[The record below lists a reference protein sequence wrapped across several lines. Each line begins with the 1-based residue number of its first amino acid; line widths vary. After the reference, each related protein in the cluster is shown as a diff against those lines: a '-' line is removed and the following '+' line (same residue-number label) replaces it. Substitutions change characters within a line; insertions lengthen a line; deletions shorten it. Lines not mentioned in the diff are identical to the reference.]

1 MWATQISDY
10 KISLTPDPPARGNMI
25 KLFCAIVDTPGAAF
39 SVRVDESDTVDDLK
53 DAIKAKNPATVK
65 CDVKDLRLFLAK
77 KGGAWLPSSTED
89 VKKLKK
95 GVKTALIEALTEED
109 QELQAE
115 DPLNDVLSGMDP
127 PLPRQIHVLVVAPQG
142 VSRTE
147 VCDMIRD
154 GRGIRKFNEPL
165 GDSELEYEGGVPA
178 TFKTLRKATVA
189 AFASLLDRIPVIF
202 IRAPLCPE
210 RRPCAIYFT
219 TTLWQVYRVFKFLYG
234 YEFEAFCAHKGDR
247 VVLIDEAQITYNDE
261 QLWRGYVKGALE
273 SQIRGLRFVL
283 FSSYGSFNIYRK
295 FERAGTPILVPPQ
308 NTFGLN
314 ATPYKPGLQLS
325 REELKEMAQ
334 NSIGISASDLIW
346 ILCSGHIGIARAIL
360 IFLHRKFGSGKPNDE
375 DVELELRSLGL
386 LQEIRSSYRGIPSA
400 DAFERVKDA
409 NNLPDEAV
417 LKMIGILNGV
427 ASGKVMLVSDGHR
440 TPRSQ
445 FAAELLTRYGFLYE
459 DQAGQLQFASSMHLK
474 IWLYSNRTDPISYM
488 VSDVA
493 HEDFVVACVQR
504 MSALRLQ
511 NFANENTNGIAR
523 ERQIQMELYGATV
536 SCLPRDVLVTPEW
549 RTTDG
554 KGYIDLMIR
563 GSSILW
569 FWELLVNGDDAVGH
583 SNRFETGGKYHGS
596 LTGSSKYVLIDF
608 RQSKGVRYQKHGFL
622 YVSFVDS
629 YTKALVFST
638 GKSVVSVKLLS

>member
-1 MWATQISDY
+1 MVELSLECAIEGQVGSFEVTIDDCK
-10 KISLTPDPPARGNMI
+10 KISAL
-25 KLFCAIVDTPGAAF
+25 KKAIW
-39 SVRVDESDTVDDLK
+39 EE
-53 DAIKAKNPATVK
+53 IKAKFIHDDKFRSVVAS
-65 CDVKDLRLFLAK
+65 DQQLSLAK
-77 KGGAWLPSSTED
+77 KGAGWLPSAELRAIRKGEDLPGFERVSLVDTED
-89 VKKLKK
+89 
-95 GVKTALIEALTEED
+95 
-109 QELQAE
+109 ELYSTYSIR
-115 DPLNDVLSGMDP
+115 DVLDTNGMP
-127 PLPRQIHVLVVAPQG
+127 PPQTRQIHVLVEVPQG

-154 GRGIRKFNEPL
+154 GRGIRKWSSCNIQ
-165 GDSELEYEGGVPA
+165 DVA
-178 TFKTLRKATVA
+178 KATVA

-202 IRAPLCPE
+202 IRAPPLSGKTALCDLLYDHIVRSKPDALVS
-210 RRPCAIYFT
+210 RIMANQMPVDGKFT
-219 TTLWQVYRVFKFLYG
+219 EFFKFLYG
-234 YEFEAFCAHKGDR
+234 YDCGGIRE
-247 VVLIDEAQITYNDE
+247 
-261 QLWRGYVKGALE
+261 GALE

-536 SCLPRDVLVTPEW
+536 SCLPRDVF
-549 RTTDG
+549 
-554 KGYIDLMIR
+554 
-563 GSSILW
+563 ILW

-608 RQSKGVRYQKHGFL
+608 RQSKGVRHQKHGL
-622 YVSFVDS
+622 VRLHTLSSDRIQVYSF
-629 YTKALVFST
+629 A
-638 GKSVVSVKLLS
+638 

>member
-1 MWATQISDY
+1 
-10 KISLTPDPPARGNMI
+10 MI

-53 DAIKAKNPATVK
+53 DAIKAKKPNKIK
-65 CDVKDLRLFLAK
+65 CDADELRLFLAK
-77 KGGAWLPSSTED
+77 CGDAWLPSSTED

-202 IRAPLCPE
+202 IRAPPLSGKTALCDLLYDHIVRSKPDALVS
-210 RRPCAIYFT
+210 RILANQMPVDGKFT
-219 TTLWQVYRVFKFLYG
+219 EFFKFLYG

-536 SCLPRDVLVTPEW
+536 SCLPRDV
-549 RTTDG
+549 
-554 KGYIDLMIR
+554 
-563 GSSILW
+563 ILW

>member
-1 MWATQISDY
+1 
-10 KISLTPDPPARGNMI
+10 MI

-53 DAIKAKNPATVK
+53 DAIKAKKPNKIK
-65 CDVKDLRLFLAK
+65 CDADELRLFLAK
-77 KGGAWLPSSTED
+77 CGDAWLPSSTED

-202 IRAPLCPE
+202 IRAPPLSGKTALCDLLYDHIVRSKPDALVS
-210 RRPCAIYFT
+210 RILANQMPVDGKFT
-219 TTLWQVYRVFKFLYG
+219 EFFKFLYG

-261 QLWRGYVKGALE
+261 QLWKGYVKGALE

>member
-1 MWATQISDY
+1 
-10 KISLTPDPPARGNMI
+10 MI

-53 DAIKAKNPATVK
+53 DAIKAKKPNKIK
-65 CDVKDLRLFLAK
+65 CDADELRLFLAK
-77 KGGAWLPSSTED
+77 CGDAWLPSSTED

-202 IRAPLCPE
+202 IRAPPLSGKTALCDLLYDHIVRSKPDALVS
-210 RRPCAIYFT
+210 RILANQMPVDGKFT
-219 TTLWQVYRVFKFLYG
+219 EFFKFLYG

-261 QLWRGYVKGALE
+261 QLWKGYVKGALE

-569 FWELLVNGDDAVGH
+569 FWE
-583 SNRFETGGKYHGS
+583 F

>member
-1 MWATQISDY
+1 M
-10 KISLTPDPPARGNMI
+10 
-25 KLFCAIVDTPGAAF
+25 GA
-39 SVRVDESDTVDDLK
+39 
-53 DAIKAKNPATVK
+53 
-65 CDVKDLRLFLAK
+65 
-77 KGGAWLPSSTED
+77 GWLPSAELRAIRKGEDLPGFERVSLVDTED
-89 VKKLKK
+89 
-95 GVKTALIEALTEED
+95 
-109 QELQAE
+109 ELYSTYSIR
-115 DPLNDVLSGMDP
+115 DVLDTNGMP
-127 PLPRQIHVLVVAPQG
+127 PPQTRQIHVLVEVPQG

-202 IRAPLCPE
+202 IRAPPLSGKTALCDLLYDHIVRSKPDALVS
-210 RRPCAIYFT
+210 RILANQMPVDGKFT
-219 TTLWQVYRVFKFLYG
+219 EFFKFLYG

-261 QLWRGYVKGALE
+261 QLWRGYVKGALD

-427 ASGKVMLVSDGHR
+427 ASGKVVLVSDGHR

-608 RQSKGVRYQKHGFL
+608 RQSKGVRHQKHGFL

>member
-1 MWATQISDY
+1 MVEISLECAIEGQVGSFDVTIDDGK
-10 KISLTPDPPARGNMI
+10 KISA
-25 KLFCAIVDTPGAAF
+25 
-39 SVRVDESDTVDDLK
+39 LK
-53 DAIKAKNPATVK
+53 KAIKAEKPSKIK
-65 CDVKDLRLFLAK
+65 CDADELRLFLAK
-77 KGGAWLPSSTED
+77 CGDAWLTEAEVKGGVPDISS
-89 VKKLKK
+89 L
-95 GVKTALIEALTEED
+95 EELD
-109 QELQAE
+109 AVGA
-115 DPLNDVLSGMDP
+115 PLNVVGLSETDVQFLVTKE
-127 PLPRQIHVLVVAPQG
+127 LAKAKKTRVHVLVVVPEG

-202 IRAPLCPE
+202 IRAPPLSGKTALCDLLYDHIVRSKPDALVS
-210 RRPCAIYFT
+210 RILANQMPVDGKFT
-219 TTLWQVYRVFKFLYG
+219 EFFKFLYG

-247 VVLIDEAQITYNDE
+247 VVLIDGAQFTYNDE

-360 IFLHRKFGSGKPNDE
+360 IFCI
-375 DVELELRSLGL
+375 LELRSLGL

-569 FWELLVNGDDAVGH
+569 FWELL
-583 SNRFETGGKYHGS
+583 YHGS

-608 RQSKGVRYQKHGFL
+608 RQSKGVRHQKHGFL

>member
-1 MWATQISDY
+1 
-10 KISLTPDPPARGNMI
+10 MI
-25 KLFCAIVDTPGAAF
+25 KLFCAI
-39 SVRVDESDTVDDLK
+39 SDTVDELK
-53 DAIKAKNPATVK
+53 KAIKAEKPNKIK
-65 CDVKDLRLFLAK
+65 CDADELRLFLAK
-77 KGGAWLPSSTED
+77 CGDAWLTEAEVKGGVPDISS
-89 VKKLKK
+89 L
-95 GVKTALIEALTEED
+95 EELD
-109 QELQAE
+109 AVGA
-115 DPLNDVLSGMDP
+115 PLNVVGLSETDVQFLVTKELAKAKKTP
-127 PLPRQIHVLVVAPQG
+127 VHVLVVAPQG

-202 IRAPLCPE
+202 IRAPPLSGKTALCDSTL
-210 RRPCAIYFT
+210 RPHYGKFT
-219 TTLWQVYRVFKFLYG
+219 EFFKFLYG

-247 VVLIDEAQITYNDE
+247 
-261 QLWRGYVKGALE
+261 WGYVKGALE

-334 NSIGISASDLIW
+334 NSIGISASDLIGS
-346 ILCSGHIGIARAIL
+346 CAR
-360 IFLHRKFGSGKPNDE
+360 FGSGKPNDE

-445 FAAELLTRYGFLYE
+445 FAAELLT
-459 DQAGQLQFASSMHLK
+459 SMHLK

-569 FWELLVNGDDAVGH
+569 FWELL
-583 SNRFETGGKYHGS
+583 YHGS

-608 RQSKGVRYQKHGFL
+608 RQSKGVRHQKHGFL